1 MTSGSISPN
10 NPSFSFLFSFRTPSS
25 SLMHQRLELNPWNK
39 ILMSPGRHFLIPS
52 LAFCM
57 EKRWLLQ
64 GSSIQHQRNI
74 ELSPFL
80 YVVNNR
86 FLVII

>member
-1 MTSGSISPN
+1 
-10 NPSFSFLFSFRTPSS
+10 
-25 SLMHQRLELNPWNK
+25 
-39 ILMSPGRHFLIPS
+39 LIPS